1 LVLFKGFPA
10 MTLFAAVVLGVPL
23 MAVCF
28 SLYSQSRLSV
38 LLLRWGGGYL
48 LLAMAMSVF
57 IGFDCKFN
65 DYAFRNCHLTPE
77 FIVGVFLVP
86 HLINLFL
93 LAIAVPVWALVLGLE
108 LSNHRGEARAR
119 PWKTD
124 DL

>member
-1 LVLFKGFPA
+1 

-28 SLYSQSRLSV
+28 SLYAQSRLSV

-57 IGFDCKFN
+57 IGFDCEFN

-108 LSNHRGEARAR
+108 LSNRRGEARAR